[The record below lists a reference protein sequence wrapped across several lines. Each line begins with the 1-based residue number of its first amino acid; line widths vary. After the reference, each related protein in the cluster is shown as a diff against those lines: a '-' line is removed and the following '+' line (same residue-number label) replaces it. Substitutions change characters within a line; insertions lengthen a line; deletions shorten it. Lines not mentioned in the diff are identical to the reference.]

1 MDRLWAPWRIKYI
14 EAGNTDEGC
23 IFCVKPGQGEENDA
37 ANLIIHRGNY
47 AFVMLNLYPYI
58 GGHTMIA
65 PYRHTG
71 NLEYLSDQEMLELFS
86 LVKRVT
92 GTLKKVFNPDGFN
105 VGMNI
110 GEAAGAGFGDH
121 VHIHVVPR
129 WAQDTNFM
137 PVLADTRV
145 ISEAIEETYE
155 RLEKA
160 WKSPTE

>member
-14 EAGNTDEGC
+14 ETGNIEGC
-23 IFCVKPGQGEENDA
+23 IFCVKPQESKEKDS
-37 ANLIIHRGNY
+37 ANFIIDRGKH
-47 AFVMLNLYPYI
+47 AFVLLNLYPYI

-65 PYRHTG
+65 PYKHTG
-71 NLEYLSDQEMLELFS
+71 SIEDLSEDEAVEMFA
-86 LVKRVT
+86 LVKKTVEALRLT
-92 GTLKKVFNPDGFN
+92 FEPDGFN

-137 PVLADTRV
+137 PVLTDTRV
-145 ISEAIEETYE
+145 ISEAMDETYE
-155 RLEKA
+155 RLVDT
-160 WKSPTE
+160 WKSLKE

>member
-14 EAGNTDEGC
+14 ETGNVDGC

-37 ANLIIHRGNY
+37 ANFIIHRGKH
-47 AFVMLNLYPYI
+47 AFVLLNLYPYI
-58 GGHTMIA
+58 GGHTMVA
-65 PYRHTG
+65 PYKHTDS
-71 NLEYLSDQEMLELFS
+71 LEDLSDGEMLELWS
-86 LVKRVT
+86 LVRKVT
-92 GTLKKVFNPDGFN
+92 ETLKKTFNPDGFN

-121 VHIHVVPR
+121 VHVHVVPR

-137 PVLADTRV
+137 PVLTDTRV
-145 ISEAIEETYE
+145 ISEAMEETYE
-155 RLEKA
+155 RLVNA